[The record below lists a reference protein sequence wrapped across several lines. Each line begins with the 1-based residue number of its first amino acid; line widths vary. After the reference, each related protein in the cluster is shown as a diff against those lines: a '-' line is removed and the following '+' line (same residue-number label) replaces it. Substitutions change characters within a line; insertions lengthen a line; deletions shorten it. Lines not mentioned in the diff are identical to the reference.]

1 MIAITTEIKSRC
13 FKEYEKHRLYNTL
26 RKPFGDKKDEI
37 KETFKK
43 WLDENVLGKV
53 LDQDLMEL
61 GRKPYCTRSTSRFLI
76 TPSEFGLPD
85 DYIGIPNLSKLKVS
99 LKFEFQSTSY
109 KYAIPSNTYSV
120 DITSAIIKKCG
131 PEIIEQVKYFLYEIA
146 KAEYDFNFYGVGTF
160 VKPEYY
166 GYSSYGLFRDLRTWG
181 NLYSKSPE
189 MFEQLYKMSEGKVF
203 EEDEEKQEPEKKLLS
218 ELKTS
223 LGY

>member
-1 MIAITTEIKSRC
+1 MITLTTEIKSRC
-13 FKEYEKHRLYNTL
+13 FKEYEKHRLYITL

-43 WLDENVLGKV
+43 WLDENVLRKV

-76 TPSEFGLPD
+76 TPSEFGLPN

-99 LKFEFQSTSY
+99 LEFEFQSASY
-109 KYAIPSNTYSV
+109 KYAVPNNIYNV
-120 DITSAIIKKCG
+120 DITSAIIKKCE

-146 KAEYDFNFYGVGTF
+146 KAEYDFDFYGVGTF
-160 VKPEYY
+160 VKPEYH

>member
-1 MIAITTEIKSRC
+1 MITLTTEIKSRC

-61 GRKPYCTRSTSRFLI
+61 GKKPYCTRSTNRFLI
-76 TPSEFGLPD
+76 TPAEFELPEE
-85 DYIGIPNLSKLKVS
+85 YIGIPNLSKLKVS
-99 LKFEFQSTSY
+99 LKFEFPSTSY
-109 KYAIPSNTYSV
+109 KYAVPSNIYSV

-146 KAEYDFNFYGVGTF
+146 KAKYDFDFYGVGTF

-203 EEDEEKQEPEKKLLS
+203 EEDEEKQEPEKKLLL